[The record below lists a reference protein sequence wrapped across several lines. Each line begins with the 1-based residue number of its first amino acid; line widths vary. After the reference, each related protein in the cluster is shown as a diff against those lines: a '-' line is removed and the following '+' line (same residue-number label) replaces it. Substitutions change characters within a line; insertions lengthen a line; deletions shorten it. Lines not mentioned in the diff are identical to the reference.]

1 MRNIE
6 TINTKGETNVKT
18 ETNSDVSGEKIFNS
32 AEADVIRDES
42 KWNAFQLMGD
52 TNSEEQNH
60 IATPPK
66 DYIETSRA
74 SQERKM
80 FINERLRRLGGK
92 VTAVYNYSLR

>member
-1 MRNIE
+1 MRNTE

-18 ETNSDVSGEKIFNS
+18 ETDSDMSGEKIFNS

-42 KWNAFQLMGD
+42 KWDAFQLMGD

-60 IATPPK
+60 IA
-66 DYIETSRA
+66 TSRA

>member
-42 KWNAFQLMGD
+42 KWNAFQLMGC
-52 TNSEEQNH
+52 
-60 IATPPK
+60 
-66 DYIETSRA
+66 
-74 SQERKM
+74 
-80 FINERLRRLGGK
+80 LGM
-92 VTAVYNYSLR
+92 

>member
-42 KWNAFQLMGD
+42 K
-52 TNSEEQNH
+52 
-60 IATPPK
+60 
-66 DYIETSRA
+66 
-74 SQERKM
+74 RKAGWRCG
-80 FINERLRRLGGK
+80 FWGCI
-92 VTAVYNYSLR
+92 